1 MVCYYCSK
9 EDLTIDDV
17 GNCDHCSKSVCSRPN
32 ARNDDVAHGAS
43 CRCGCGVLVCRYHRV
58 DHVTAKHKGAVTH
71 CFPEDS
77 LAIAL
82 RAFASTHDVTG
93 LSIGR
98 SEYLIDMPSGTERAA
113 PYWISEFLN
122 VVEPGRTRLLEQ
134 LRRSN
139 PRAAQQVEANDSY
152 VFVDPRNMSP
162 GTMGQ
167 LVARMADSS
176 ISAWRRWT
184 EIESSDAILA
194 EHPDLSHAVDR
205 LEALDQYLVA
215 ATCSDDPFGGH
226 ALDAYG
232 LLSPNVRVFMEAVA
246 YAGARATISASRL
259 SIAALITERPDS
271 SWEHIAQ
278 LVGQAA
284 PWSGS
289 S

>member
-152 VFVDPRNMSP
+152 VLLDPRNMSP
-162 GTMGQ
+162 ATMAQ
-167 LVARMADSS
+167 LVARTADSS
-176 ISAWRRWT
+176 INAWRRWK
-184 EIESSDAILA
+184 EIEPSESILA
-194 EHPDLSHAVDR
+194 GHPQLSHAAYR
-205 LEALDQYLVA
+205 LEALDQHLSE
-215 ATCSDDPFGGH
+215 ATCSDDPFGGRS
-226 ALDAYG
+226 LDAYG
-232 LLSPNVRVFMEAVA
+232 LLSPNVRTFMEAVA
-246 YAGARATISASRL
+246 YAGTQAPSAARRFGV
-259 SIAALITERPDS
+259 AALLTERPDS
-271 SWEHIAQ
+271 AWARIAQ
-278 LVGQAA
+278 LVDQSS
-284 PWSGS
+284 PWSDS
-289 S
+289 